1 MLNIIASDR
10 VLFMKGDLLPLIYF
24 FSKEIVYQHSIAS
37 IYKIPKVVKSFSI
50 ITLLRFSFNGSL
62 NFSLEKLL

>member
-24 FSKEIVYQHSIAS
+24 FSKEIVYQHRIAS
-37 IYKIPKVVKSFSI
+37 IYKIPKVVTEF
-50 ITLLRFSFNGSL
+50 FNNYS
-62 NFSLEKLL
+62 S